1 MMIKKG
7 VIFLHKWLG
16 IISGIVLLIVSLTG
30 CIYVFQDEL
39 KLQCYPERYYIQNP
53 NEASHHLPVST
64 LMQQA
69 QQALPEKEKISRV
82 DLYPAKDRTWIFRAS
97 KNDKDA
103 FGHWNYQKYY
113 KRVFVNP
120 YTGEVQA
127 VENTKWEFFNLV
139 LQMHQTLLLGKK
151 VGHAVVGISTI
162 LFVLILLSGIVLWWP
177 KKWKLKTVKKG
188 LKLSFDVKWKRLIY
202 DLHNVLGFYS
212 LWFGL
217 LLSITGLVFAYPKF
231 KEVYI
236 KTIDVF
242 QKEAHPQ
249 LKPAHVQLFSL
260 DAVLDY
266 TLKAHPKADMMS
278 LRLRAEDGKQDI
290 QVRLQK
296 NKTSDFVWYYFNLKE
311 GHIEQIKTDESNSI
325 GNQAAA
331 LNFDLHTGGIG
342 GIGTKIL
349 YFFLSLCC
357 ASLPVTGYMMWL
369 NKKKKKAI
377 RLKY

>member
-1 MMIKKG
+1 M
-7 VIFLHKWLG
+7 
-16 IISGIVLLIVSLTG
+16 
-30 CIYVFQDEL
+30 
-39 KLQCYPERYYIQNP
+39 
-53 NEASHHLPVST
+53 
-64 LMQQA
+64 
-69 QQALPEKEKISRV
+69 
-82 DLYPAKDRTWIFRAS
+82 
-97 KNDKDA
+97 
-103 FGHWNYQKYY
+103 
-113 KRVFVNP
+113 
-120 YTGEVQA
+120 
-127 VENTKWEFFNLV
+127 
-139 LQMHQTLLLGKK
+139 
-151 VGHAVVGISTI
+151 
-162 LFVLILLSGIVLWWP
+162 
-177 KKWKLKTVKKG
+177 
-188 LKLSFDVKWKRLIY
+188 
-202 DLHNVLGFYS
+202 
-212 LWFGL
+212 
-217 LLSITGLVFAYPKF
+217 
-231 KEVYI
+231 
-236 KTIDVF
+236 
-242 QKEAHPQ
+242 
-249 LKPAHVQLFSL
+249 QLFSL

-357 ASLPVTGYMMWL
+357 ASLPVTGYIMWL